1 MRKSIAK
8 AVNLIHSQEDK
19 FDQITDDIH
28 ESKKFLEDFFN
39 FVLGEE
45 GEGEGVRSDVISGY
59 NLTKIKEIRNQL
71 QTEIVD
77 EVQSWVS

>member
-1 MRKSIAK
+1 MRKSISK

-28 ESKKFLEDFFN
+28 ESKKFLEEFFN

-45 GEGEGVRSDVISGY
+45 TGEGVRSDVISGY
-59 NLTKIKEIRNQL
+59 NLSKIKEIRNQL

-77 EVQSWVS
+77 EV